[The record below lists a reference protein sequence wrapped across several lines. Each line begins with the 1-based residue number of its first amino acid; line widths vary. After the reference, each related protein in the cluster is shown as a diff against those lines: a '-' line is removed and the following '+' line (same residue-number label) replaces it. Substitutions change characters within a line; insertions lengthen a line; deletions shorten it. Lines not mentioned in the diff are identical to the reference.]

1 MDDDGIATGS
11 RLGRMRPRSLG
22 ARPGIRWRILH
33 GRSNY
38 PDLLS
43 SGLSGATGPLGEC
56 RVLWLGSRRGAGG
69 LPAMPSL
76 PTRDGTRKP
85 GVERNCNDG
94 GARYASYR
102 GRIPGRRLG
111 CRTCRSPRCWA
122 TTLVT
127 AVPPSYGCAP
137 ERNRRDPACA
147 GCETADRSN
156 HDGTVRHSLRRWI
169 SQRAAVQRRIPS
181 NLWSS
186 PIVVSQDRPAISVT
200 GSNSTSLRKG
210 ARIA

>member
-1 MDDDGIATGS
+1 
-11 RLGRMRPRSLG
+11 LGHMRPRSLS

-33 GRSNY
+33 GCSNH
-38 PDLLS
+38 PGLLS
-43 SGLSGATGPLGEC
+43 SGLSGATRPLDEC
-56 RVLWLGSRRGAGG
+56 RVLWLRSRRGTGG

-102 GRIPGRRLG
+102 GRIPGRSLG

-122 TTLVT
+122 TALIT
-127 AVPPSYGCAP
+127 AVSPSYRRAF
-137 ERNRRDPACA
+137 ERNRCDPACA

-156 HDGTVRHSLRRWI
+156 QDGAVRHSLRRGV

-181 NLWSS
+181 DIWPSA
-186 PIVVSQDRPAISVT
+186 VVVFAGRSGGDVGPQIE
-200 GSNSTSLRKG
+200 LRS
-210 ARIA
+210 IAAEN